1 MLTQPK
7 QELYG
12 PHRRDELQRRP
23 EQDSSAQNEE
33 PSAPR
38 PEEDAD
44 RDFSVLL
51 HLGLM

>member
-1 MLTQPK
+1 MMTQPK

-12 PHRRDELQRRP
+12 PQQRDELQRP
-23 EQDSSAQNEE
+23 TEQDSRRRIDDSTPT
-33 PSAPR
+33 PSK
-38 PEEDAD
+38 EDAG

>member
-1 MLTQPK
+1 MMTQPK

-12 PHRRDELQRRP
+12 PQQREELQRQT
-23 EQDSSAQNEE
+23 EQDSRGRSDE
-33 PSAPR
+33 PSAKR
-38 PEEDAD
+38 PKEDAG